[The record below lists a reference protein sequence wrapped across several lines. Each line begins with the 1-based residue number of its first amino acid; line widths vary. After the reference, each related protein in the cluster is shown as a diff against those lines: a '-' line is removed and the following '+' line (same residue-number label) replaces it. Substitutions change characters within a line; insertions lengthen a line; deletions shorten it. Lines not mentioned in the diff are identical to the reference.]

1 MYCHHC
7 ESVIDDDSVFCSV
20 CGVPQDRNNQCE
32 AVSSAELVTNRLCPS
47 CNAKVDSDSV
57 FCSKCGTSLADVST
71 DRSVKSSISAAS
83 CSEARDGFVSVA
95 SSHPAAN
102 ASKDMDPVDKT
113 GSSKSLHVN
122 FDSSWSTNYAV
133 TAVGMIIAAA
143 LNFGFNTLESS
154 VAAVGVF
161 VNIEILSMVYTLGN
175 MYYCFIVYPTFFSPS
190 PLLRSTSVVSLLNG
204 LFGGVLFGCLWNT
217 CLAKHKKGVSYI
229 VSGVGAI
236 LATLAAAYNIYLVL
250 ML

>member
-7 ESVIDDDSVFCSV
+7 GSIIEDDSVFCGV
-20 CGVPQDRNNQCE
+20 CGFPQDRDNQRE

-71 DRSVKSSISAAS
+71 DSSKPSVSSAS
-83 CSEARDGFVSVA
+83 CSEAQDGFVSVA
-95 SSHPAAN
+95 SNRPAAN
-102 ASKDMDPVDKT
+102 TSKDMDPVDKT

-122 FDSSWSTNYAV
+122 FDSNWSTNYAV
-133 TAVGMIIAAA
+133 TAAGMIIAAA
-143 LNFGFNTLESS
+143 LNFGFNALESS
-154 VAAVGVF
+154 VVAVGAF

-175 MYYCFIVYPTFFSPS
+175 MYYCFIVYPTFFTPS